1 MFLEAIWEDELSK
14 SLAKETAAKV
24 HFSASAS
31 HPILADEVDE
41 YELPDLYEGQC
52 SCKATCVY
60 SEKGPWSE
68 VENHVNFQKPD
79 EGSSDDDDFDEGD
92 LSEKLAGFGK
102 LKLGSVS
109 TLILLLLLFFI
120 FFFFHQ

>member
-1 MFLEAIWEDELSK
+1 MLLVYKQLVLEMQRFFPELVDKIFVVNSPMFLEAIWDDELSK
-14 SLAKETAAKV
+14 SIAKETADKV

-31 HPILADEVDE
+31 HPLLADEVDE

-68 VENHVNFQKPD
+68 VENRVNFQKPD
-79 EGSSDDDDFDEGD
+79 EDSD
-92 LSEKLAGFGK
+92 S
-102 LKLGSVS
+102 
-109 TLILLLLLFFI
+109 
-120 FFFFHQ
+120 